1 MASNLPISGLGLHRV
16 RTRGT
21 PAPPIEWDILQA
33 LLGLTYTL
41 QQEALAVRQEKSVA
55 ETASQ
60 DSHAV
65 LEAALHRI
73 AHSAQNLTEAE
84 GAAIALGTGRRMVC
98 VARTGILA
106 PPLGTELDVRTGLAG
121 DCVRLA
127 KPAISSNTEGDARV
141 AATAA
146 REPGVRSILY
156 LPIRYR
162 GRVLGILGV
171 FATRP
176 SHFSERD
183 LSSLKFTEALVLE
196 ILQRAE
202 QPQENVLDLLL
213 KQARL
218 SESSISGAV
227 QTAPTTAGVRADEA
241 GAGSAAEAATIAAP
255 EAQPEHNSAAQP
267 SAGPAQD
274 VPAPLFAGYA
284 QPAPARTRS
293 RWVLIAVIV
302 LVALAVAAAV
312 LGLPRMRKLSG
323 STAAP
328 AEIAPPPA
336 APQAVSPQASASDD
350 TMPENVRRATWITP
364 RVRFWSEP
372 GHAVVTVTLDK
383 AGEYQGQRLHSPD
396 RVYFDIDANIV
407 SAQQVLTFPVGD
419 SPVKR
424 VRIAQFRPGISR
436 IVFDLRDP
444 SRYSSEL
451 ASDPNRLVIDLYAQQ
466 PSQARAASLPRTVP
480 PKASATREIT
490 VVIDP
495 GHGGNDLGTVGVGG
509 LQEKDL
515 TLDVAERLGRWLE
528 QKLGAKVVYTR
539 TRDEFV
545 PLEQR
550 VALANQAHANFFI
563 SIHANGSSYRAVHGV
578 ETFYFNSSTD
588 ALESASQRNQPMNIH
603 SGEARLFAA
612 DVQHALLTG
621 LSDGIR
627 AMPNRGIKPAHF
639 VVLRGAEMPA
649 VLAEISFVTS
659 VDDERRLRLPE
670 YRERVAKAL
679 FRGIASHV
687 RRQIARSKVATLAKA
702 ATASQP

>member
-1 MASNLPISGLGLHRV
+1 M
-16 RTRGT
+16 
-21 PAPPIEWDILQA
+21 QA
-33 LLGLTYTL
+33 LLGFTYTM
-41 QQEALAVRQEKSVA
+41 QQEALAARPNQSAAESRAEDTQAAVA
-55 ETASQ
+55 
-60 DSHAV
+60 
-65 LEAALHRI
+65 AALHRI
-73 AHSAQNLTEAE
+73 ALSAQNLTEAE

-127 KPAISSNTEGDARV
+127 KPAISSNTEADARV

-156 LPIRYR
+156 LPIRNK

-171 FATRP
+171 FASRP

-202 QPQENVLDLLL
+202 EPQQNVLDLLL
-213 KQARL
+213 EQARI
-218 SESSISGAV
+218 SEPSVTVALQAV
-227 QTAPTTAGVRADEA
+227 ATPAAAQPAP
-241 GAGSAAEAATIAAP
+241 ATAP
-255 EAQPEHNSAAQP
+255 EARPDQNLPPQSSVN
-267 SAGPAQD
+267 PAQD
-274 VPAPLFAGYA
+274 VPVPLFAGYA
-284 QPAPARTRS
+284 QVAPARTRS
-293 RWVLIAVIV
+293 RWVRTAAVIV
-302 LVALAVAAAV
+302 LVALALAAAV
-312 LGLPRMRKLSG
+312 LGLHKMRKLSG
-323 STAAP
+323 PAAAP
-328 AEIAPPPA
+328 VEIAPPPA
-336 APQAVSPQASASDD
+336 AQQALNPQPSAPGD
-350 TMPENVRRATWITP
+350 TTPENVRRATWITP

-383 AGEYQGQRLHSPD
+383 AGEYQGQRLRSPD
-396 RVYFDIDANIV
+396 RVYFDIDENIV
-407 SAQQVLTFPVGD
+407 SAQQVLTFAADG

-436 IVFDLRDP
+436 IVFDLRDV
-444 SRYSSEL
+444 SRYSSAL

-466 PSQARAASLPRTVP
+466 PKAVRAWLRRTAP
-480 PKASATREIT
+480 PKASAAREIT
-490 VVIDP
+490 VVVDP
-495 GHGGNDLGTVGVGG
+495 GHGGNDLGTVGAGG

-515 TLDVAERLGRWLE
+515 TLDVGRRLGHWLE

-539 TRDEFV
+539 TSDEFV

-563 SIHANGSSYRAVHGV
+563 SIHANGSSYHAVHGV
-578 ETFYFNSSTD
+578 ETFYFNSSAD
-588 ALESASQRNQPMNIH
+588 ALESASQRNQAASIH
-603 SGEARLFAA
+603 SGDARLFAA

-621 LSDGIR
+621 LSDSTR
-627 AMPNRGIKPAHF
+627 AMPDRGIKPAHF

-659 VDDERRLRLPE
+659 ADDERRLRLPE

-679 FRGIASHV
+679 SRGIASHV